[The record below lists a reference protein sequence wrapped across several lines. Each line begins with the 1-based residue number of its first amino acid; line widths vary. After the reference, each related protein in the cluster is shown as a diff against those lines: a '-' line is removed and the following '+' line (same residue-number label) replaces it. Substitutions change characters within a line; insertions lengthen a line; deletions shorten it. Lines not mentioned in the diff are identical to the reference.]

1 MKIKRSLLVI
11 VVMLGAHL
19 ARAQGCPTAAS
30 GQKSTVVT
38 SELTEAVLQEIQ
50 KVERKIVAAAEDF
63 PEKLYNTYR
72 PKANKDTAADI
83 VLTIADFNAT
93 SAFQVST
100 KEQQDAVAAVGR
112 IPDDRN
118 FTYRSK
124 QDTVMRVKE
133 SFAAVRKAI
142 QDNPDPQNLED
153 WLFVVSFSSEHL
165 GRLETYYTNNGLKVP
180 DARQVD

>member
-11 VVMLGAHL
+11 VFMLGSHL
-19 ARAQGCPTAAS
+19 ARAHGRPTAAPD
-30 GQKSTVVT
+30 QKSTVTT
-38 SELTEAVLQEIQ
+38 SELTEAVLEEIQ

-72 PKANKDTAADI
+72 PKENKHANTAADI
-83 VLTIADFNAT
+83 LLVVADFNAT

-100 KEQQDAVAAVGR
+100 KQQQDAVAAAGK
-112 IPDDRN
+112 IPNDRD
-118 FTYRSK
+118 FQYVSK
-124 QDTVMRVKE
+124 QDTVAKVKE

-153 WLFVVSFSSEHL
+153 WLFVVSFSNELL
-165 GRLETYYTNNGLKVP
+165 GNFEQYYVNNGLRRP
-180 DARQVD
+180 AAR